1 MTTMKNAIATVKS
14 VATNIEVQTGVIT
27 TAGVAW
33 QIYLAKK
40 YFKAMIPVIRDT
52 EDKKLKAFYIV
63 ASVFMGGFYAMNIVT
78 SIASWKTDH
87 DVRKNSEAIRE
98 NLENLQGTLKAE
110 AENWSNINL
119 DTDEDVEQIIKD
131 IKESAKPWDSDLI
144 D

>member
-14 VATNIEVQTGVIT
+14 VATNIEVQTGAIV

-63 ASVFMGGFYAMNIVT
+63 ASVFMGCFYAMNIVT

-87 DVRKNSEAIRE
+87 DVRKNNEAIRE

-119 DTDEDVEQIIKD
+119 DTDEDAEQIIKD
-131 IKESAKPWDSDLI
+131 LKESAKPWDSDLI

>member
-52 EDKKLKAFYIV
+52 EDKKLKVFYIV

-87 DVRKNSEAIRE
+87 DVRKNNEAIRE
-98 NLENLQGTLKAE
+98 NLENLQETLKAE
-110 AENWSNINL
+110 ADDWSNINL
-119 DTDEDVEQIIKD
+119 DTDEDVDQIIKD
-131 IKESAKPWDSDLI
+131 IKESAKPWDDELI

>member
-14 VATNIEVQTGVIT
+14 VATNIEGQTGVIT

-63 ASVFMGGFYAMNIVT
+63 ASIFMGGFYAMNIVT

-87 DVRKNSEAIRE
+87 DVRKNNEAIRE
-98 NLENLQGTLKAE
+98 NLENLQETLRAE
-110 AENWSNINL
+110 AEDWSNINL
-119 DTDEDVEQIIKD
+119 DTDEDVDQIIKD
-131 IKESAKPWDSDLI
+131 IKESTKPWDSDLI

>member
-40 YFKAMIPVIRDT
+40 YFKAMIPVIKDT
-52 EDKKLKAFYIV
+52 EDKKLKVFYIV

-87 DVRKNSEAIRE
+87 DVRKNNEAIRE
-98 NLENLQGTLKAE
+98 NLENLQETLNAE

-119 DTDEDVEQIIKD
+119 DTDEDVDQIIKD
-131 IKESAKPWDSDLI
+131 IKESAKPWDDELI
-144 D
+144 V

>member
-14 VATNIEVQTGVIT
+14 VATNIEVQTGAIV

-63 ASVFMGGFYAMNIVT
+63 ASVFMGGFYVMNIVT

-87 DVRKNSEAIRE
+87 DVRKNNEAIRE
-98 NLENLQGTLKAE
+98 NLENLQDNLKAE

-119 DTDEDVEQIIKD
+119 DTDEDAEQIIKD
-131 IKESAKPWDSDLI
+131 LKESAKPWDSDLI